1 MPLKCCNIVGVVA
14 AHRLLQISVGPYS
27 KAQQLVQIV
36 DKGADNSV
44 SGGWICGVQGGFSR
58 VGCFLQADKR
68 ASVAFLFVWCLALV
82 RSRQRGGRKQHR
94 LVRLLASLR
103 TPPAARSPVQV
114 SA

>member
-1 MPLKCCNIVGVVA
+1 M
-14 AHRLLQISVGPYS
+14 SVSPYS

-44 SGGWICGVQGGFSR
+44 PGGWICGVQGGGFLR
-58 VGCFLQADKR
+58 VPCFLQADKS
-68 ASVAFLFVWCLALV
+68 ASSPFLFVCCLAFVASCL
-82 RSRQRGGRKQHR
+82 RGAHKQHR
-94 LVRLLASLR
+94 RARLLVLSR